1 MTVHRLIEG
10 AAFEPETT
18 ALMGRA
24 YEAAVRRLG
33 TVPPDTVLETLA
45 KRIVDAARAGE
56 RNPEKL
62 TDFALR
68 GLDGRGSGAE

>member
-10 AAFEPETT
+10 GAFDADTA

-33 TVPPDTVLETLA
+33 SVPPDTVLETLA
-45 KRIVDAARAGE
+45 KRIVEAARAGE
-56 RNPEKL
+56 RDFETL
-62 TDFALR
+62 TAFALR
-68 GLDGRGSGAE
+68 GLDGTRAR